1 MGYIFLYYLCTKAWS
16 NPIHNMIGRIENK
29 DISNFL
35 RDNNMIKQLIL
46 SYKNKY
52 DKLSEKLYK
61 RYLKED
67 SENAS
72 IKKLDAKKLSIN
84 IAFIQS
90 SY

>member
-1 MGYIFLYYLCTKAWS
+1 
-16 NPIHNMIGRIENK
+16 
-29 DISNFL
+29 
-35 RDNNMIKQLIL
+35 MIKQLIL